1 MSLLNFFKKNKRSK
15 ETENKIYKREFK
27 IAGVTSENIDGTPR
41 QNILQA
47 IIENKRPFHKKLD
60 VEIKPYAL
68 KGIEG
73 MAVIVNRQIIG
84 NISSKDL
91 PFFENNKDRL
101 LGISNIYIGKNS
113 QSYYA
118 KIKVAVQTK

>member
-1 MSLLNFFKKNKRSK
+1 MSLFNFFKKNKRNK

-47 IIENKRPFHKKLD
+47 IVENKRPFHKKLN

-68 KGIEG
+68 KGMEG

-84 NISSKDL
+84 NISGKDL
-91 PFFENNKDRL
+91 PFFENNKEQL
-101 LGISNIYIGKNS
+101 VGISNIHISKSGKF
-113 QSYYA
+113 YYA
-118 KIKVAVQTK
+118 KIKVAVQIK